1 LRILYPDAWYHVI
14 NRGRRRE
21 RLFKDV
27 KDFKAF
33 QILLKESVDLWG
45 VRVAGYCL
53 MTNHYHVLLQTL
65 NANLPR
71 CMRHIDGVYPP
82 WPFGSVL
89 GGTVVSRA
97 H

>member
-1 LRILYPDAWYHVI
+1 MSRPLRILYPDAWYHVM

-27 KDFKAF
+27 KDFKSF
-33 QILLKESVDLWG
+33 LILLKESVDLWG
-45 VRVAGYCL
+45 VRVAG
-53 MTNHYHVLLQTL
+53 
-65 NANLPR
+65 
-71 CMRHIDGVYPP
+71 YPP

-97 H
+97 HCPELL